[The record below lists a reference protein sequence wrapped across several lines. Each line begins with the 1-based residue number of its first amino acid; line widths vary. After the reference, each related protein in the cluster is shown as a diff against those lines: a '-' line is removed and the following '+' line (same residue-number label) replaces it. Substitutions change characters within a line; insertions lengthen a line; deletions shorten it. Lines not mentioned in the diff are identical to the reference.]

1 MTVTLN
7 SQKAQIIVSGV
18 FPQKEWE
25 RMMQLHKEHFSDLYY
40 LQTQAV
46 PRLRKKKALNLLTI
60 SLDFFN
66 CTANPSFSNT
76 FQKTSFITLLE

>member
-1 MTVTLN
+1 
-7 SQKAQIIVSGV
+7 
-18 FPQKEWE
+18 
-25 RMMQLHKEHFSDLYY
+25 MMQLHKEHFSDLYY

-76 FQKTSFITLLE
+76 FQKTSFITLLEWNTYHPRRVLIHTFFSENPYKIE